1 MTVCGAR
8 VATGAATDVSLIDDY
23 VSHNLTDLDRSI
35 FKGVPRAV
43 LHEMCRFMQYQEVL
57 PGTVLYRQGEVGNS
71 MYYIVLK
78 GVCSVFVRSQTE
90 QLRVEAEFER
100 RRAQGLGDRI
110 PSEHLGKRVA
120 TCVAGTGF
128 GEEALGNDDVLLSQR
143 TCTAVAGPC
152 PTGVLSNKKDP
163 ALMLYALGLEA
174 KQREDLVKVLCLHRT
189 AFTKILQADASGAL
203 ASKVLDTASQLCGS
217 LLTCA
222 MHDAAGSV
230 LAVSVPV
237 LQVATT
243 SSHASRAGCTRH
255 STVAA

>member
-1 MTVCGAR
+1 MALVVR
-8 VATGAATDVSLIDDY
+8 LVRQTDVSLIDDY

-152 PTGVLSNKKDP
+152 PTGILSNKKDP

-189 AFTKILQADASGAL
+189 AFTRILQADASGAL
-203 ASKVLDTASQLCGS
+203 ASKVLDTASQ
-217 LLTCA
+217 
-222 MHDAAGSV
+222 
-230 LAVSVPV
+230 
-237 LQVATT
+237 
-243 SSHASRAGCTRH
+243 
-255 STVAA
+255 